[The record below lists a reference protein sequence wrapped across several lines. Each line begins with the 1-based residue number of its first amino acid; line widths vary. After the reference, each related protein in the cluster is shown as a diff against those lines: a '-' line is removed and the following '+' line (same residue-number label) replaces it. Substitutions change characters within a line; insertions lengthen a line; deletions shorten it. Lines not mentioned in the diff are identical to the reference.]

1 MVLVTLMTAT
11 HTYRFSEF
19 QTGLVESGVKRC
31 TIRALRRAPTRA
43 GDTLRLTGPIFAG
56 RGKTA
61 AKPGRLLRTAVCRSV
76 HGTVLTLDHE
86 TSAVILFDITGETT
100 FECVPTCVDELARM
114 DGFESALVMGQF
126 FRKRCRHGAFRGV
139 LIRW

>member
-1 MVLVTLMTAT
+1 MTAT

-19 QTGLVESGVKRC
+19 QTGLVESGDKRC
-31 TIRALRRAPTRA
+31 TIRALRKAPTRA

-61 AKPGRLLRTAVCRSV
+61 AKPGRLLRTAVCRGV
-76 HGTVLTLDHE
+76 HGIVLTIDRD
-86 TSAVILFDITGETT
+86 TSAVIEVDITGGGT
-100 FECVPTCVDELARM
+100 FEGFPTSVDELARM
-114 DGFESALVMGQF
+114 DGFESALAMGQF
-126 FRKRCRHGAFRGV
+126 FRKRCRRGTFRGV

>member
-1 MVLVTLMTAT
+1 MVLFTLMTAT

-19 QTGLVESGVKRC
+19 QTGLVESGVERC
-31 TIRALRRAPTRA
+31 TIRALRKVPTRA

-76 HGTVLTLDHE
+76 HPIELRFDRDTSEVISIDMGGQRFVLD
-86 TSAVILFDITGETT
+86 VIDAEAF
-100 FECVPTCVDELARM
+100 ARL
-114 DGFESALVMGQF
+114 DGFANALEMGRF
-126 FRKRCRHGAFRGV
+126 FRKLHGPGAFRGV

>member
-1 MVLVTLMTAT
+1 MAT

-19 QTGLVESGVKRC
+19 QAGLVESGQKTM
-31 TIRALRRAPTRA
+31 TIRAPRKAPTRV
-43 GDTLRLTGPIFAG
+43 GDTLRLTGPVFAG

-76 HGTVLTLDHE
+76 HGIVLTLDHD

-100 FECVPTCVDELARM
+100 FECVPICVDELARL
-114 DGFESALVMGQF
+114 DGFESALAMGQF

-139 LIRW
+139 FIRW